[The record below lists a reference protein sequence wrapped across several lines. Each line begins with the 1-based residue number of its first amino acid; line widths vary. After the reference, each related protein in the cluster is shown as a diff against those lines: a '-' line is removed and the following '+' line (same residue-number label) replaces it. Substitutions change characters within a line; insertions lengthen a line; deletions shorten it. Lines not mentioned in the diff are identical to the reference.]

1 MQNLNIDA
9 ELQMQLE
16 KHTVLEN
23 LSISLF
29 RKSRDNNTNTN
40 GHRLIQICRNNNIF
54 ILNGRVHKDRNL
66 GNFTFRNKSVFDYV
80 LSTAESFQYVINFE
94 ISETDSLFSDGH
106 SAVTWALRC
115 NPLPT
120 SVIASSLSSDST
132 PSLQHY
138 GKLKYKWGNNLKEE
152 FANNLCL
159 NEMNEIYLIFDSTE
173 VDVKDKIDSIT
184 HKIKYIFQEAA
195 KNTLPRKRNVVVF
208 FFFFFFS
215 FNNKNNN
222 KSWFGPNCFKARK
235 IYHEAK
241 TAYNSN
247 KNDINKRRLRN
258 ASKDYRRTMD
268 FYIKREKHENSKRL
282 RNLSDKN
289 PKKY

>member
-94 ISETDSLFSDGH
+94 ISETDFLFSDGH

-208 FFFFFFS
+208 FFFFFS
-215 FNNKNNN
+215 FLLTIKTITSHGSAQTVSKPEKYTMKPKLLTTKIKMTSTNAVYEMQ
-222 KSWFGPNCFKARK
+222 ARTTDATWISISK
-235 IYHEAK
+235 EK
-241 TAYNSN
+241 TT
-247 KNDINKRRLRN
+247 KTQ
-258 ASKDYRRTMD
+258 KD
-268 FYIKREKHENSKRL
+268 FEI
-282 RNLSDKN
+282 
-289 PKKY
+289 